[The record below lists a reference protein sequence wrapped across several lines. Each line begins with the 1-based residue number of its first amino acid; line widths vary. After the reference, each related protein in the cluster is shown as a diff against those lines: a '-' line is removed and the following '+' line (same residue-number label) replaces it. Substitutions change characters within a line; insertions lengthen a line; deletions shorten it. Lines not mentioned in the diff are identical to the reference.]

1 MILIGGVKPYRTVLA
16 AMTLVC
22 GRCGNPAGH
31 RLIEHER
38 KLTVF
43 FIPTVKVSTT
53 YEVECV
59 YGGAQGPMSKAEAQT
74 LQERANAAASPGTVL
89 GTVHP
94 PRQQAPEA

>member
-16 AMTLVC
+16 TMTLTC

-31 RLIEHER
+31 RLIEDER

-43 FIPTVKVSTT
+43 FIPTVRISTT
-53 YEVECV
+53 YAVDCL
-59 YGGAQGPMSKAEAQT
+59 YCGAHSPMTKAEAQT
-74 LQERANAAASPGTVL
+74 LRERAEAAASPGTVL

-94 PRQQAPEA
+94 PQQ